1 MLFPP
6 VLLAQ
11 YAGTLEI
18 QDTSRIDAR
27 SNQPYTLAP
36 TPPPREVALAS
47 DASIAPMARL
57 RLSDRQWDYVLTYS
71 PTFTV
76 TDVELISESQPVV
89 LNAGM
94 ASIGWHDRFL
104 RVVVSESAS
113 YGWEDLA
120 YLYGTPV
127 AGQTSGQSLGQTGGS
142 AAIPLQVFP
151 FGSSSTT
158 ASVTMH
164 ETRSVTVNVSG
175 GYSLTGNLTNNPA
188 ATTIYPEQYGPS
200 AAASV
205 AYTMSRADSLLT
217 LASAQEITTPVGVCV
232 GGTAGQTCRQVAPIL
247 LVEET
252 ARHRLSPTANVS
264 ASLGVSGSIY
274 PLATGEAWGI
284 LPVGGVA
291 YTDRFGAAPH
301 DPRDLL
307 EPSGVR
313 LSADL
318 APTINVFTGSP
329 SNRVQ
334 LTASLVSRIAP
345 DVSVSF
351 LAGALQTISFPRP
364 DPSPLTLVN
373 GGIDLRFRVTRLISV
388 SAGVQAFWENQ
399 QNVGVIPTAGATNG
413 PTTLATEV
421 GYVALTVRLPR
432 LRL

>member
-1 MLFPP
+1 
-6 VLLAQ
+6 
-11 YAGTLEI
+11 
-18 QDTSRIDAR
+18 
-27 SNQPYTLAP
+27 
-36 TPPPREVALAS
+36 
-47 DASIAPMARL
+47 
-57 RLSDRQWDYVLTYS
+57 
-71 PTFTV
+71 
-76 TDVELISESQPVV
+76 
-89 LNAGM
+89 
-94 ASIGWHDRFL
+94 
-104 RVVVSESAS
+104 
-113 YGWEDLA
+113 
-120 YLYGTPV
+120 
-127 AGQTSGQSLGQTGGS
+127 
-142 AAIPLQVFP
+142 
-151 FGSSSTT
+151 
-158 ASVTMH
+158 
-164 ETRSVTVNVSG
+164 VTVNVSG